1 MLMYVQY
8 IVEHRW
14 RKFEKAATSTLKHRR
29 TAEASSTTQ
38 PFRRIAGRFAFCASC
53 YFLSD
58 LGYTRERPLAPSR
71 KARARNLS
79 QKRKNAKFQL

>member
-1 MLMYVQY
+1 MLVHVWYV
-8 IVEHRW
+8 VEYRW
-14 RKFEKAATSTLKHRR
+14 KKFEKAATSTLKHRR
-29 TAEASSTTQ
+29 TAEASSATQ
-38 PFRRIAGRFAFCASC
+38 PFRRIAGRFAFCVSC

-71 KARARNLS
+71 KAGARNLS